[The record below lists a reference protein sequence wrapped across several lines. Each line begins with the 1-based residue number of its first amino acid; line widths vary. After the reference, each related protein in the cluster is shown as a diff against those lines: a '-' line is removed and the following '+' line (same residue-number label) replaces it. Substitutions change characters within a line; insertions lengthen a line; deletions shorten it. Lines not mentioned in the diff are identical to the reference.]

1 MPVVEGE
8 EGDGARAKA
17 LPLHDNAVAQVAHH
31 AARHEGV
38 QRLAQPRRRWIL
50 QRRHLCHS
58 QQWIVRLHSGTR
70 MSIGKGI
77 RAMGIRAAYNVCTT
91 LDGAPSLSGIATRK
105 AQKVCKAKR

>member
-1 MPVVEGE
+1 MEGE

-38 QRLAQPRRRWIL
+38 QRLAQPCRRWIL

-58 QQWIVRLHSGTR
+58 QQWIVRLEWYAHEHWEGNSGNE
-70 MSIGKGI
+70 IW
-77 RAMGIRAAYNVCTT
+77 AAYNVCIT
-91 LDGAPSLSGIATRK
+91 LDGAPSLSGVAKRK
-105 AQKVCKAKR
+105 AQKLCKAKR